1 MLICGFA
8 YPCLLTGLSGVLFP
22 WQANGSLLTVNGQT
36 LGSEHVGQEFV
47 SDCYLW
53 SRPSAYH
60 YMSIQKMRMA
70 AGSIWTAVNLPV
82 LLPAPRTMRPPIRL

>member
-1 MLICGFA
+1 MRDTVRDFLRSARQSVSVALVLMLICGFA

-60 YMSIQKMRMA
+60 YN
-70 AGSIWTAVNLPV
+70 VY
-82 LLPAPRTMRPPIRL
+82 IRR